1 MMQQQNMFRKSAVEK
16 LSSPEQLD
24 VMMQVTSP
32 LGWLSLIALG
42 VILLFVVI
50 WSVVGSIA
58 INVDGRGILLRG
70 QAVLDI
76 TSGSGGRVTEVMV
89 QSGQV
94 VSKGQPVARLDQP
107 ELALKIENAR
117 EELRDVER
125 ENAEVSSRGSSLSA
139 QYQSQLRELR
149 AKAATQKQM
158 VDKGLL
164 TNAVLMRTR
173 EQITATEQ
181 MLAQSQL
188 TQSGR
193 AGRAESIRRS
203 IEEMES
209 KLASSTVVASPYDGR
224 VIEVMTDPGALVG
237 AGSRIVT
244 LEPLDE
250 DIETILYVP
259 ATEGKKIQPGMSVRI
274 SPSTVKAEEFGFMLG
289 EVSRVSDFP
298 MTPEGLRRVLRNDK
312 LVEQL
317 TGEGAPIEV
326 VAKLVPDPST
336 PSGFRWSSSQGP
348 PQQVFSG
355 TICTGSVVVET
366 KKPIAYVLP
375 ILKKT
380 VGVN

>member
-149 AKAATQKQM
+149 AKAATQRQM

-209 KLASSTVVASPYDGR
+209 KLASSTVVLSPYDGR

-244 LEPLDE
+244 LEPLNA
-250 DIETILYVP
+250 DIETVLYVP

-326 VAKLVPDPST
+326 VAKLIPDPST